1 MHNRPH
7 NLATTGDQSRAARP
21 DRFLTLSTIVWV
33 GTVCLLATGT
43 LLVSCANSPVSPS
56 VSTSNDALAN
66 ELQRRLVHDIR
77 SLFKAYCFECHGAAK
92 TRGNIRLD
100 TLATLDDALEA
111 SADLEK
117 VREMIRTREMPPND
131 QPEKPRPTEHER
143 LILEQW
149 LDAVLEYVP
158 LDAKPD
164 PGWFTIHRLNKS
176 EYRNTM
182 RDLLGIKAAE
192 LDVAERLPQDDTGY
206 GFDNNADV
214 LTMSPLALEQYMDS
228 AERAIDFS
236 LGPIVDIGDRPTP
249 LVLQLNGSGNALGG
263 GVYLYSRGSAD
274 GHFVFPATGDYI
286 IRLTAWETR
295 GGDEH
300 ALMSVRIDG
309 KEVKAFEVSGTRE
322 DPQDFELRLRVEAGR
337 KKVTAHFTND
347 YYVPEKADR
356 NMAVEVISIGGPL
369 EEATTQRGRAWQ
381 DVIGFASEIDNE
393 DARAAAII
401 ERFARRAYRRPLD
414 QPERESLTQ
423 LYQSQRAQKLGF
435 EESVRV
441 TLTAILTSPNFL
453 YRSLNN
459 SSSGDATTIYEL
471 SGYELASRLSYFLW
485 SSSPDETL
493 LQLAESGSL
502 TSPQVL
508 REQVKRMIADSRADA
523 FIENFAGQW
532 LQLRTLDGL
541 AIDRARF
548 PQYDDSLRADMVKE
562 TSLYFGDVVRGGGSM
577 LALVNSDYSFLNGR
591 LASHYGIQGV
601 EGNDFRRVVLP
612 ATSHRGGVLTMASVL
627 TVTSNTT
634 RTSPVKRGLFVLDQF
649 LGTPPPPPPAD
660 IPPLEQTTK
669 SNPSATLREQLAAHV
684 ANPSCAVCHNRLDPI
699 GLAFEN
705 FDAIGRWRDAEN
717 GIAIDASGTLPGGV
731 RLSGYSD
738 LKNEVLSR
746 GDQFVETLSAKVMTY
761 AIGRGLEPFDRP
773 AVRLIAN
780 QVKENG
786 NRFDALIEAV
796 VLSDTFR
803 MCRGRGRKDE

>member
-1 MHNRPH
+1 MHARVD
-7 NLATTGDQSRAARP
+7 NLAADCDRLRTAR
-21 DRFLTLSTIVWV
+21 V
-33 GTVCLLATGT
+33 GTLIWSTAVGLLATAT
-43 LLVSCANSPVSPS
+43 LLVSCANSSVSPS
-56 VSTSNDALAN
+56 IPKPTDALAV
-66 ELQRRLVHDIR
+66 ELDRRLEADIR
-77 SLFKAYCFECHGAAK
+77 PLLKAYCFECHGAAK
-92 TRGNIRLD
+92 TKGDIRLD
-100 TLATLDDALEA
+100 SISTLHDAVEA

-158 LDAKPD
+158 PDAETD

-182 RDLLGIKAAE
+182 RDLLGIQVSE
-192 LDVAERLPQDDTGY
+192 LDVAGRLPQDDTGY

-228 AERAIDFS
+228 AERAIELS
-236 LGPIVDIGDRPTP
+236 LGPIVEIGDRPVP
-249 LVLQLNGSGNALGG
+249 LSLQLNGSGNNLGG
-263 GVYLYSRGSAD
+263 GVYLFSRGSAEAR
-274 GHFVFPATGDYI
+274 FVFPATGEYI
-286 IRLTAWETR
+286 IRISAWENK
-295 GGDEH
+295 GGEEH
-300 ALMSVRIDG
+300 ALMSLRIDG
-309 KEVKAFEVSGTRE
+309 KALETFGVSGTLGDPE
-322 DPQDFELRLRVEAGR
+322 DFTLAVRVKAGERLVS
-337 KKVTAHFTND
+337 AHFTND

-356 NMAVEVISIGGPL
+356 NMAVESITIAGPL
-369 EEATTQRGRAWQ
+369 DEATTERGSAWK
-381 DVIGFASEIDNE
+381 DVIGFASVIENE
-393 DARAAAII
+393 DARAAEII
-401 ERFARRAYRRPLD
+401 ERFGERAYRRPLD
-414 QPERESLTQ
+414 AQERESLTQ
-423 LYQSQRAQKLGF
+423 LYQSQRTHEFGF
-435 EESVRV
+435 EQAVRV
-441 TLTAILTSPNFL
+441 TLTAMLTSPNFL

-459 SSSGDATTIYEL
+459 PASGDATAIYQL
-471 SGYELASRLSYFLW
+471 NNYELASRMSYFLW
-485 SSSPDETL
+485 SSMPDEALLTL
-493 LQLAESGSL
+493 AASGSL
-502 TSPQVL
+502 SSPDIL
-508 REQVKRMIADSRADA
+508 REQVRRMIADPRADA

-541 AIDRARF
+541 AMDKSRF
-548 PQYDDSLRADMVKE
+548 PEYDDTLRTDMVKE
-562 TSLYFGDVVRGGGSM
+562 ASLYFGDVVRGGGSV
-577 LALVNSDYSFLNGR
+577 LALVNSDYSFLNDR
-591 LASHYGIQGV
+591 MATLYGIDGI
-601 EGNDFRRVVLP
+601 EGDAFRRVDLP
-612 ATSHRGGVLTMASVL
+612 AGSHRGGVLTMAGVL

-669 SNPSATLREQLAAHV
+669 THPNATLREQLATHV

-717 GIAIDASGTLPGGV
+717 GVAIDASGTLPGGV
-731 RLSGYSD
+731 RLSGYED
-738 LKNEVLSR
+738 LKNEVLARS
-746 GDQFVETLSAKVMTY
+746 DQFVETLSAKVMTY

-803 MCRGRGRKDE
+803 KCRGRGRKDE